1 MPIVAV
7 ATGRVEGFEALARW
21 QPPRLGLV
29 AAAQFLGMASE
40 TGLSVAIGQWVR
52 QPAGRQLNEW
62 RRDVDEA
69 ATLSL
74 SVNLSKNLLEQSD
87 VGIQIDRFL
96 RDAGLSPRDLN
107 LDISE
112 STLSG
117 GSAHAAGLLA
127 DLRQR
132 RHCLHIDDFGTGQAW
147 LRHLHA
153 DELDSVN
160 IDRCLD
166 ASLSTSGGHRKV
178 VPRSVPNPR

>member
-21 QPPRLGLV
+21 GEPGVGLV
-29 AAAQFLGMASE
+29 GRGQLLGMGME
-40 TGLSVAIGQWVR
+40 TGLIVAIDQWVL
-52 QPAGRQLNEW
+52 QTASRQLNEW

-117 GSAHAAGLLA
+117 GSAQAAGLLA

-132 RHCLHIDDFGTGQAW
+132 GHCLHIDDFGTGQAW

-153 DELDSVN
+153 DELDSVK
-160 IDRCLD
+160 IDRSFV